1 MLRLPKEK
9 ETLMQVSVHLNFN
22 GDCRQAMER
31 YCELMGGEI
40 VSMTTF
46 GATPAGEDVPR
57 DWQDKIIHATMS
69 LGGVIVATAD
79 IPPERYQPS
88 QGFNMF
94 VELEEPDEAGRVF
107 DALAEGGEI
116 RMPMQETFW
125 AKRFGVVVDR
135 FGIPWEVNC
144 SQASHE

>member
-1 MLRLPKEK
+1 
-9 ETLMQVSVHLNFN
+9 MQVSVHLSFN

-31 YCELMGGEI
+31 YCELMDGEI
-40 VSMTTF
+40 VSMTEF
-46 GATPAGEDVPR
+46 GNTPAGGEVP
-57 DWQDKIIHATMS
+57 DEWQNKIVHATMS
-69 LGGVIVATAD
+69 LGGVVVAAAD

-94 VELEEPDEAGRVF
+94 VELEEPGEANRVF
-107 DALAEGGEI
+107 DALAEAGEVQ
-116 RMPMQETFW
+116 MPMQETFW

-144 SQASHE
+144 SRDE